1 MERREIEEQEEEEE
15 EAKEERIVL
24 HYVHGIGT
32 LYNRYK

>member
-24 HYVHGIGT
+24 HYVRYWYT
-32 LYNRYK
+32 LQSI